1 MVGLAFVGLAAAAL
15 ADLWAGGLS
24 VWDESGPG
32 ASFFPLVLALL
43 LAVLGAAFAWSRP
56 QKECTEAAGDA
67 QDEVSVRPQT
77 MKFVALLIG
86 LILLFLYLGGLLSLS
101 IFVVAEMRLVERASA
116 WMSLTVGVVT
126 FIAVWLIFVKVLS
139 VPLPI
144 GILPASFG

>member
-1 MVGLAFVGLAAAAL
+1 
-15 ADLWAGGLS
+15 
-24 VWDESGPG
+24 
-32 ASFFPLVLALL
+32 
-43 LAVLGAAFAWSRP
+43 
-56 QKECTEAAGDA
+56 
-67 QDEVSVRPQT
+67 

-86 LILLFLYLGGLLSLS
+86 LILLFPYLGGLLSLS

-139 VPLPI
+139 VPLPV